1 MLISNTMMTAYYLGW
16 KIILLR
22 KSKNLSFSGAYKYY
36 LILLPVLFLISNVFS
51 KEIIIEPGENAHER
65 LQEAMILMEEGDTL
79 LIKSGYYSFED
90 GLSLDI
96 DGVTVIGEGM
106 DKTILDFKNQQSGA
120 QGLLVTSNKVTLKDF
135 AILDAKG
142 DALKVIGAMG
152 INMINLRTEWTGGPK
167 STNGAYGFYPVE
179 SEDVLIDGC
188 VAIGAS
194 DAGIYVGQS
203 KNIIVRNSIA
213 QYNVAGI
220 EIENSYY
227 ADVYNNLASHNTGG
241 ILIFDLPD
249 LPQQGGHHIR
259 VFENQSIDN
268 DTDNF
273 APEGNIVGEVPR
285 GTGIIIMA
293 NSDVEV
299 FNNLMSG
306 NGTVNLSI
314 VSYSDETDDPNYYP
328 HPKRIQV
335 HNNTY
340 GPAGFDPDIN
350 TGELAKTLFEISN
363 GNMPDIFWDGIA
375 PLSQL
380 IFGQP
385 EEEKLIISEDP
396 DVTFLTI
403 SAIKYMM
410 GFSNP
415 TLTDIN
421 EFQGV
426 INPLQPININGI

>member
-1 MLISNTMMTAYYLGW
+1 M
-16 KIILLR
+16 K
-22 KSKNLSFSGAYKYY
+22 
-36 LILLPVLFLISNVFS
+36 LFLLIVFLFNTSISFA
-51 KEIIIEPGENAHER
+51 KEIVIGPGEDAQER
-65 LQEAMILMEEGDTL
+65 LQEALILMNEGDTL
-79 LIKSGYYSFED
+79 FIKSGYYSFED
-90 GLSLDI
+90 GLSLDVNN
-96 DGVTVIGEGM
+96 VTVIGEGM
-106 DKTILDFKNQQSGA
+106 EETVLDFKNQQSGA
-120 QGLLVTSNKVTLKDF
+120 QGFLVTSDMVTLQDF
-135 AILDAKG
+135 SILDAKG
-142 DALKVIGAMG
+142 DALKVIGSKG
-152 INMINLRTEWTGGPK
+152 INMINLKTEWTGGPK

-259 VFENQSIDN
+259 VFDNKSIDN

-299 FNNLMSG
+299 FNNLISG

-314 VSYSDETDDPNYYP
+314 VSYGDETDDPNYYP

-340 GPAGFDPDIN
+340 GPSGFDPDIQ
-350 TGELAKTLFEISN
+350 TGDLAKSLFEISN
-363 GNMPDIFWDGIA
+363 GNMPDIFWDGVV
-375 PLSQL
+375 PLSQM

-385 EEEKLIISEDP
+385 NDEKLIVSEDSE
-396 DVTFLTI
+396 VNFLTI
-403 SAIKYMM
+403 SPLKYIL
-410 GFSNP
+410 GLSNP
-415 TLTDIN
+415 IRTEKE
-421 EFQGV
+421 EFAG
-426 INPLQPININGI
+426 IIDPLSPITIDGI

>member
-1 MLISNTMMTAYYLGW
+1 ML
-16 KIILLR
+16 
-22 KSKNLSFSGAYKYY
+22 FSAH
-36 LILLPVLFLISNVFS
+36 FQA
-51 KEIIIEPGENAHER
+51 KEIIIGPGENAQED
-65 LQEAMILMEEGDTL
+65 LQEALILMSEGDTL
-79 LIKSGYYSFED
+79 LIKSGYYLFED
-90 GLSLDI
+90 GLSLDV
-96 DGVTVIGEGM
+96 DDVTVIGEGM
-106 DKTILDFKNQQSGA
+106 NETVLDFKNQQSGA
-120 QGLLVTSNKVTLKDF
+120 QGFLVTSNGVTLKDF

-142 DALKVIGAMG
+142 DALKVIGSKG

-259 VFENQSIDN
+259 VFDNKSVDN

-299 FNNLMSG
+299 FNNVMSG

-328 HPKRIQV
+328 HPRRIQI

-340 GPAGFDPDIN
+340 GPGGFDPDVG
-350 TGELAKTLFEISN
+350 TGDLAKALFEISD
-363 GNMPDIFWDGIA
+363 GNMPDIFWDGVVPI
-375 PLSQL
+375 SQM

-385 EEEKLIISEDP
+385 NEDKLKVDENNEVS
-396 DVTFLTI
+396 FLTI
-403 SAIKYMM
+403 SPIKYML

-415 TLTDIN
+415 IRTEKK
-421 EFQGV
+421 EFNGV
-426 INPLQPININGI
+426 INPLEPIVIDGI